1 MNIKDA
7 KAKLE
12 DANERLKAVRDDIHA
27 LAKDLED
34 VPEELKA
41 EIKSTGDHVHN
52 ALMLVAV
59 MVEGLA
65 SL

>member
-41 EIKSTGDHVHN
+41 EINSTGDHVHK
-52 ALMLVAV
+52 ALLLVAE
-59 MVEGLA
+59 MVEGLV